1 MSAALRMSGPVS
13 PLSVLPGP
21 VSVSP
26 SEPGT
31 RQGGATGPITGPN
44 AGPNAGG
51 VVRPPGDGVP
61 EDDDDDRFDNAP
73 IGDRFVDSRPEA
85 EHIVGT
91 DQ

>member
-1 MSAALRMSGPVS
+1 MS

-26 SEPGT
+26 SEQGAQ
-31 RQGGATGPITGPN
+31 QGGATGPAVGPTTGPN
-44 AGPNAGG
+44 AGRVAPQAGDD
-51 VVRPPGDGVP
+51 VS
-61 EDDDDDRFDNAP
+61 EDDDEERFDNAP